1 MFGCSLIYLPLME
14 QHPRAQGS
22 LSATSTMSRF
32 VDDDWDRYDF
42 LDEYR
47 YDRYCE
53 DNGLYPYDDKYEDHA
68 NRIRLNVLSRMEALD
83 LDMKEEQADRV
94 ARERAN
100 QLRLAAEEQC
110 RVAAEE
116 AERVRKIAAR
126 EKRLAKEERKRA
138 RKAET
143 DALKAE
149 LHAAAARAKE
159 KQ

>member
-1 MFGCSLIYLPLME
+1 ME
-14 QHPRAQGS
+14 QSPRAQGS

-53 DNGLYPYDDKYEDHA
+53 DNGLYPYDHDDDKYENYA
-68 NRIRLNVLSRMEALD
+68 NNIRLNIASRMEALEH
-83 LDMKEEQADRV
+83 DMKKERILQTDRE
-94 ARERAN
+94 ARARAY
-100 QLRLAAEEQC
+100 QLRLEKEEQC

-126 EKRLAKEERKRA
+126 EKRLAKEERKRSHQ
-138 RKAET
+138 AET
-143 DALKAE
+143 DTLKAE
-149 LHAAAARAKE
+149 LQEVASRAKE